1 MKIQVVIVHTSPPLF
16 YLLGPFGCSS
26 GPLFLLLLGSASVEV
41 FDNNTNKHVE
51 DKEAN
56 QEKEGDEVDQTPFIK
71 VFPWL

>member
-1 MKIQVVIVHTSPPLF
+1 
-16 YLLGPFGCSS
+16 
-26 GPLFLLLLGSASVEV
+26 VEV

-56 QEKEGDEVDQTPFIK
+56 QEKEGEEVDQTPFIK